1 MNTISAMPE
10 QQVKELLS
18 KDYLGVIASR
28 AGFKKTQPAID
39 NGVDL
44 AFSYPTSYN
53 KNGHKRILDSGHS
66 LEFQLKATT
75 ENGISPDKNGFFY
88 DLLANNYNDL
98 IIRRDQS
105 LIPLILVIFIL
116 PADKNNWM
124 NIDVNFLVMRKNAF
138 WYYPAQNAK
147 VSTNTSSVRIF
158 VPDVNR
164 INTDFFNEMIIKFY
178 S

>member
-28 AGFKKTQPAID
+28 AGFKKNQPAID

-44 AFSYPTSYN
+44 AFTYPTSYN

-75 ENGISPDKNGFFY
+75 ENGIYPDANGFFY
-88 DLLANNYNDL
+88 DLEVKNYNDL
-98 IIRRDQS
+98 IYRRDHFHS
-105 LIPLILVIFIL
+105 PLILVVFIL

-138 WYYPAQNAK
+138 WYYPAQHAKASSNA
-147 VSTNTSSVRIF
+147 SSVRIF
-158 VPDVNR
+158 VPDANR
-164 INTDFFNEMIIKFY
+164 INAGFFNEMIIKFY